1 MNIEFQHD
9 LESTI
14 EETAKNFGFMLEKFR
29 PFNKGGELNER
40 NLTTQLLM
48 QLNNKFH
55 RAVVCQEFHIPM
67 YSDKGDSAY
76 VDALAIT
83 DNSLLF
89 IEAKRNSS
97 IISNFNEI
105 DQDIIKLQ
113 SDALKTQFKSVCNDR
128 RETFEQCAYGV
139 IIADSWKKS
148 ITNRWLNQYSNK
160 LCPDL
165 IKNSFKISKFSDY
178 SDDYEILCGV
188 FKLNW

>member
-1 MNIEFQHD
+1 MSLSFHHN
-9 LESTI
+9 LESAI
-14 EETAKNFGFMLEKFR
+14 EETAKNYGAMLEIFR

-48 QLNNKFH
+48 QLKNQFH

-67 YSDKGDSAY
+67 YSVKGDSAF

-97 IISNFNEI
+97 ITRNFHEI
-105 DQDIIKLQ
+105 DRDIKKLQ
-113 SDALKTQFKSVCNDR
+113 SDALRTQFISVCNER
-128 RETFEQCAYGV
+128 KETFEQCAYGI
-139 IIADSWKKS
+139 IIADSWDKK
-148 ITNRWLNQYSNK
+148 ITNNWLNQYSNE

-165 IKNSFKISKFSDY
+165 IKKSFKIASFSDY
-178 SDDYEILCGV
+178 PDDYEILFGV